1 MKIINLIQGTPEWH
15 AHRAQHH
22 NASDA
27 PAMMGCS
34 PYKTRAQLLR
44 EVATGISQDVDP
56 ATQRRFDDGHRYE
69 ELARPLAEQIIGE
82 ELFPVTVTDGKL
94 SASLDGLTMAG
105 YIAFEH
111 KTLNDEL
118 RRFFDA
124 IDLIDADGKVPA
136 EAVHEM
142 MPLTYQVQMEQQL
155 HVSRASSTLFM
166 ASKWNGNELLEERYC
181 WYESNPELRAKII
194 AGWEQFEADVAAY
207 VPEAAPAPVAT
218 GRAPEALPALTI
230 QVTGMVTAS
239 NLAEFKASAL
249 SVLEGINRN
258 LQNDDDFA
266 NAEQTVKWC
275 KAVEDRIEA
284 TKDQVLGQTA
294 DIDAVFRTLDEVSGD
309 TRRIRLEL
317 DRLVKAEKENRKVEI
332 VQKARATYAVHE
344 DALKTETNNVW
355 INLPA
360 PDFAGAIKG
369 KRTLS
374 SMQDEVDTVLANA
387 KIAAN
392 ESARH
397 IRAALA
403 CLTQETEGHKHL
415 FPDFRDFIAKPID
428 DIRALVRGRIAE
440 HQQRE
445 AQLQEAE
452 RERIRAEEQ
461 AKLQR
466 EQQEEAARIER
477 EQRAAAP
484 QPVEQIPA
492 NVPVVGAAAPASAV
506 TPVVAQVS
514 APPAVVASTA
524 RIKLGQ
530 INTAI
535 APLSI
540 TADGL
545 ASLGFQPVAT
555 ERSAKLYASDDLQ
568 AICIVLG
575 RIVAQAPA
583 QLGQQ
588 EAA

>member
-34 PYKTRAQLLR
+34 PYKTRAQLVR
-44 EVATGISQDVDP
+44 EVATGVAQEVDA
-56 ATQRRFDDGHRYE
+56 ATQRRFDDGHRFE
-69 ELARPLAEQIIGE
+69 ELARPLAEEIIGE
-82 ELFPVTVTDGKL
+82 ELFPVTGTNGKL
-94 SASLDGLTMAG
+94 SASFDGLTMDG
-105 YIAFEH
+105 ETAFEH
-111 KTLNDEL
+111 KSLNDQL
-118 RRFFDA
+118 RA
-124 IDLIDADGKVPA
+124 AMVDGCTGAYLPR
-136 EAVHEM
+136 
-142 MPLTYQVQMEQQL
+142 LYQVQMEQQL
-155 HVSRASSTLFM
+155 AVSDASRVLFM
-166 ASKWNGNELLEERYC
+166 ASKWAGDELVEERHC
-181 WYESNPELRAKII
+181 WYVSNAELRAKIV
-194 AGWEQFEADVAAY
+194 AGWEQFEVDVAAY
-207 VPEAAPAPVAT
+207 IPEAAPAPTAT
-218 GRAPEALPALTI
+218 GRAPESLPALTI

-239 NLAEFKASAL
+239 NLADFKASAL
-249 SVLEGINRN
+249 SVLDGINRD
-258 LQNDDDFA
+258 LQTDDDFA

-275 KAVEDRIEA
+275 QGVEDRIKA
-284 TKDQVLGQTA
+284 TKEQVLGQTA
-294 DIDAVFRTLDEVSGD
+294 DIDAVFRTLDEVSGE

-317 DRLVKAEKENRKVEI
+317 DRLVKAEKENRKAEI
-332 VQKARATYAVHE
+332 VQKGRAAYAAHE
-344 DALKTETNNVW
+344 DALKAETNNVW
-355 INLPA
+355 INLPV

-374 SMQDEVDTVLANA
+374 SMQDAVDTVLANA

-403 CLTQETEGHKHL
+403 CMTEETEGHKHL

-445 AQLQEAE
+445 AQRQEAE

-477 EQRAAAP
+477 EHESAAATSSAEP
-484 QPVEQIPA
+484 
-492 NVPVVGAAAPASAV
+492 APAPAV
-506 TPVVAQVS
+506 TPVATQVS
-514 APPAVVASTA
+514 APVAVAASTA

-530 INTAI
+530 VNAAI

-545 ASLGFQPVAT
+545 ASLGFQPVGT
-555 ERSAKLYASDDLQ
+555 ERAAKLYALADMP
-568 AICIVLG
+568 AICTALS
-575 RIVAQAPA
+575 RIVASAPVHLA
-583 QLGQQ
+583 QQ